1 MSLIQQIHPH
11 CRILLWLVFQSLKIR
26 VWMGNEE
33 LRMVN
38 GGLRMVNGKE
48 RMINGQIP
56 AKSIPV

>member
-1 MSLIQQIHPH
+1 
-11 CRILLWLVFQSLKIR
+11 
-26 VWMGNEE
+26 MGNEE

-56 AKSIPV
+56 AKSIPA